1 MRSNEKK
8 AGNSCLYCLYNVFNF
23 LFMLQSLLVI
33 AMGAWLWYEV
43 KKIGPFNVGFILLG
57 LIEFL
62 LSLFGQHVKKSRAK
76 MNCYLLFLFLLFT
89 AQAIIASVAIA
100 SKDKIIDWASERA
113 DSPQEAQHIK
123 DLIQNNVKTSI
134 YVTFAALAIQMFCI
148 WTVWAYKK
156 SFITRNT
163 THEFLIEQEDGRK
176 ISLQEHQ
183 QRQKEEITAKYD
195 RLRKEEQK
203 RFDSAYSSYDSN
215 NKPGKK

>member
-1 MRSNEKK
+1 MRSKEKK
-8 AGNSCLYCLYNVFNF
+8 SGNSCLYCLYNLFNV

-43 KKIGPFNVGFILLG
+43 KKIGPFNLGFILLG

-62 LSLFGQHVKKSRAK
+62 LSLFGQQVKKSRAK

-100 SKDKIIDWASERA
+100 SKDKIIDWASQRA

-123 DLIQNNVKTSI
+123 DLIQNNVNTCI
-134 YVTFAALAIQMFCI
+134 YITFAALSIQMLCI

-156 SFITRNT
+156 SFIARNI

-183 QRQKEEITAKYD
+183 QKQKEEISAKYD

-203 RFDSAYSSYDSN
+203 RFDSAYSSDDSN
-215 NKPGKK
+215 SNSKKK